1 MSKKTHNLYTH
12 CSICDTFMSG
22 DYQGINPVTKEI
34 DDLCKECRSSVNKA
48 IYFHE
53 EDLVDMK
60 IMERHGWR
68 KSLDGSSD
76 GYDIECDYQGS
87 KDWDV

>member
-1 MSKKTHNLYTH
+1 MSKKTHNPYTH
-12 CSICDTFMSG
+12 CSICDTYMSG
-22 DYQGINPVTKEI
+22 EYQGINPVTKEI
-34 DDLCKECRSSVNKA
+34 DDLCKECRGSINKS

-60 IMERHGWR
+60 IMEKYGWR

-76 GYDIECDYQGS
+76 IVDTEYEYNGFSREGH
-87 KDWDV
+87 